1 MSLSREMIKGL
12 WAENV
17 IFRQLI
23 GLCPMLAVTITA
35 VNGLSMGLATLFV
48 LVSATCLI
56 SIVRSVIPRQ
66 VRLASY
72 VVIIATFV
80 TIADLFLAGNF
91 PPISRSLGPYVPLI
105 IANCLILGRVEAFA
119 SKNRLS
125 STFADAL
132 GMGLGF
138 TGALIALG
146 AVRELVGSGS
156 VFGWQLLGGWY
167 EPWLI
172 MILPP
177 GAFLTLGLGLGLIN
191 HFTGEKPE
199 PKHVHGE
206 TAADPGSL
214 EIAPAGKSPEKV

>member
-1 MSLSREMIKGL
+1 LSLSREMLKGL

-48 LVSATCLI
+48 LVCATALI
-56 SIVRSVIPRQ
+56 SIVRSLIPKQ

-119 SKNRLS
+119 SRNRLS
-125 STFADAL
+125 ATFADAL

-138 TGALIALG
+138 TGALVVLG
-146 AVRELVGSGS
+146 LVRELVGSGS

-177 GAFLTLGLGLGLIN
+177 GAFLSLGLGLGLIN

-199 PKHVHGE
+199 PRHVHGG
-206 TAADPGSL
+206 TAADPGAL
-214 EIAPAGKSPEKV
+214 EAAEKV